1 MPKSYLWD
9 WSAVADPGA
18 RFENLVAMHLLKFC
32 HFLEDTEG
40 HAVELFYLR
49 DRAGHEVD
57 FLVTHGRRP
66 WFAVEAK
73 LSETRIDPNV
83 GFFRSRLGLRQCYQV
98 VQNGTRDFVEDGV
111 HCLPAAKFLAAL
123 V

>member
-1 MPKSYLWD
+1 M
-9 WSAVADPGA
+9 ADPGA

-57 FLVTHGRRP
+57 FLVTHNRRP

-73 LSETRIDPNV
+73 LTETRIDPNFA
-83 GFFRSRLGLRQCYQV
+83 FFRSRLGLRQCYQV
-98 VQNGTRDFVEDGV
+98 VQNGTRAFGSEQTNGV
-111 HCLPAAKFLAAL
+111 VSHRRPCPRGAAVQDQALAGL
-123 V
+123 